1 MGKKARITLLPLNQT
16 FEVEKESQLHDVLFV
31 YGVEF
36 PCGGHARC
44 RGCRIRIREGHLPIT
59 APQKQILNDT
69 EIKDGWRLACQ
80 GLVYD
85 DLIIELDQWKSDVLS
100 DDSDFHFT
108 PMDGLGVAIDLG
120 TTTLAAQLVN
130 RETGEV
136 LAVETAINPQAR
148 FGGDI
153 MTRIDTASRLKKQE
167 EMQQLIRDQLFE
179 MIMNLFQSSQTV
191 KNDLK
196 RIIIVGNAVMHNIF
210 CGIDVAPMGFHPF
223 EPISNNLEIYSS
235 EELGWDLNKDVV
247 LEFLPGVGSF
257 IGSDILVGAWVE
269 NMSESDEICV
279 LVDLGTNG
287 EIMVG
292 NRDKILAASTAAGP
306 AFEGA
311 GISMGMR
318 AATGAISTVLAKN
331 GEIIPKVL
339 GSEKPRGI
347 CGSGLVDAVSAY
359 LDMGSIKA
367 DGRFLVGESIMV
379 LNPVEITQKDIR
391 ELQLA
396 KGAIA
401 TGIRLLLQELNS
413 KEENVAEVY
422 LSGAFGNYISKR
434 SSRRIGLLNFPQKKI
449 TTAGNTALLGAK
461 KALFNEEELNNFYD
475 IRSKTDHLDL
485 SIHPDFTDVFAELVN
500 FPERGDQATPLTGRI
515 II

>member
-1 MGKKARITLLPLNQT
+1 MAKKVSITLLPLNQS
-16 FEVEKESQLHDVLFV
+16 FEVAKESQLHDILFS

-44 RGCRIRIREGHLPIT
+44 RGCRIRIKEGYLPIT
-59 APQKQILNDT
+59 DPQRNILDEKELN
-69 EIKDGWRLACQ
+69 EGWRLACEGRVQ
-80 GLVYD
+80 D

-100 DDSDFHFT
+100 DDSDFQFS
-108 PMDGLGVAIDLG
+108 PMHGFGVAIDLG

-136 LAVETAINPQAR
+136 LAVETAINPQAKY
-148 FGGDI
+148 GSDI
-153 MTRIDTASRLKKQE
+153 MTRIDAASRLVKQN
-167 EMQQLIRDQLFE
+167 EMQLLIRSKINDMIIDLFH
-179 MIMNLFQSSQTV
+179 SSNE
-191 KNDLK
+191 KISRLK

-210 CGIDVAPMGFHPF
+210 CGIDVEPMGYHPF
-223 EPISNNLEIYSS
+223 EPVSNDLELYTPS
-235 EELGWDLNKDVV
+235 ELRWDLNEDVTI
-247 LEFLPGVGSF
+247 EFLPGVGSF
-257 IGSDILVGAWVE
+257 IGSDILIGAWAK
-269 NMSESDEICV
+269 NMIESDGIKV

-292 NRDKILAASTAAGP
+292 NKDKFLAASTAAGP

-318 AATGAISTVLAKN
+318 AATGAISTVMTRN

-339 GSEKPRGI
+339 GSEKARGI
-347 CGSGLVDAVSAY
+347 CGSGLVDAISAY
-359 LDMGSIKA
+359 LDDGSIKA
-367 DGRFLVGESIMV
+367 DGRFLNGESIMV
-379 LNPVEITQKDIR
+379 MDPVVITQKDIR

-401 TGIRLLLQELNS
+401 TGIRLLL
-413 KEENVAEVY
+413 KEFNAEEKDVSEVY

-434 SSRRIGLLNFPQKKI
+434 SARRIGLLNFPQKKI

-461 KALFNEEELNNFYD
+461 MALFNKSKINNFYE
-475 IRSKTDHLDL
+475 IREKTTHLDL
-485 SIHPDFTDVFAELVN
+485 SMHPDFTDIFAELVN
-500 FPERGDQATPLTGRI
+500 FPIKREMV
-515 II
+515 

>member
-1 MGKKARITLLPLNQT
+1 MAKKVSITLLPLNQS
-16 FEVEKESQLHDVLFV
+16 FEVAKDSQLHDILFS

-44 RGCRIRIREGHLPIT
+44 RGCRVRIKEGHLPIT
-59 APQKQILNDT
+59 DSQKNILDDKELN
-69 EIKDGWRLACQ
+69 EGWRLACEGRVQ
-80 GLVYD
+80 D

-100 DDSDFHFT
+100 DDSDFQFS
-108 PMDGLGVAIDLG
+108 PMHGFGVAIDLG

-136 LAVETAINPQAR
+136 LAVETAINPQAKY
-148 FGGDI
+148 GSDI
-153 MTRIDTASRLKKQE
+153 MTRIDAASRLVKQN
-167 EMQQLIRDQLFE
+167 EMQLLIRSKINDMIIDLFH
-179 MIMNLFQSSQTV
+179 SS
-191 KNDLK
+191 NENISRLK

-210 CGIDVAPMGFHPF
+210 CGIDVEPMGYHPF
-223 EPISNNLEIYSS
+223 EPVSNDLELYTPS
-235 EELGWDLNKDVV
+235 ELRWDLNEDVTI
-247 LEFLPGVGSF
+247 EFLPGVGSF
-257 IGSDILVGAWVE
+257 IGSDILIGVWAKKII
-269 NMSESDEICV
+269 ESDGIKV

-292 NRDKILAASTAAGP
+292 NKDKFLAASTAAGP

-318 AATGAISTVLAKN
+318 AATGAISTVMTRN

-339 GSEKPRGI
+339 GSEKARGI
-347 CGSGLVDAVSAY
+347 CGSGLVDAISAY
-359 LDMGSIKA
+359 LDDGSIKA
-367 DGRFLVGESIMV
+367 DGRFLNGESIMV
-379 LNPVEITQKDIR
+379 MDPVVVTQKDIR

-401 TGIRLLLQELNS
+401 TGIRLLL
-413 KEENVAEVY
+413 KEFNAEEKDVSEVY

-434 SSRRIGLLNFPQKKI
+434 SARRIGLLNFPQKKI

-461 KALFNEEELNNFYD
+461 MALFNKSKINNFYE
-475 IRSKTDHLDL
+475 IREKTTHLDL
-485 SIHPDFTDVFAELVN
+485 SMHPDFTDIFAELVN
-500 FPERGDQATPLTGRI
+500 FPIKREMV
-515 II
+515 

>member
-1 MGKKARITLLPLNQT
+1 MAKKVSITLLPLNQS
-16 FEVEKESQLHDVLFV
+16 FEVAKESQLHDILFS

-44 RGCRIRIREGHLPIT
+44 RGCRIRIKEGYLPIT
-59 APQKQILNDT
+59 DPQRNILDEKELN
-69 EIKDGWRLACQ
+69 EGWRLACEGRVQ
-80 GLVYD
+80 D

-100 DDSDFHFT
+100 DDSDFQFS
-108 PMDGLGVAIDLG
+108 PMHGFGVAIDLG

-136 LAVETAINPQAR
+136 LAVETAINPQAKY
-148 FGGDI
+148 GGDI
-153 MTRIDTASRLKKQE
+153 MTRIDAASRLVKQN
-167 EMQQLIRDQLFE
+167 EMQLLIRSKINDMIIDLFH
-179 MIMNLFQSSQTV
+179 SS
-191 KNDLK
+191 NENISRLK

-210 CGIDVAPMGFHPF
+210 CGIDVEPMGYHPF
-223 EPISNNLEIYSS
+223 EPVSNDLELYTPS
-235 EELGWDLNKDVV
+235 ELRWDLNEDVTI
-247 LEFLPGVGSF
+247 EFLPGVGSF
-257 IGSDILVGAWVE
+257 IGSDILIGVWAK
-269 NMSESDEICV
+269 NMIESDGIKV

-292 NRDKILAASTAAGP
+292 NKDKFLAASTAAGP

-318 AATGAISTVLAKN
+318 AATGAISTVMTRN

-339 GSEKPRGI
+339 GSEKARGI
-347 CGSGLVDAVSAY
+347 CGSGLVDAISVY
-359 LDMGSIKA
+359 LDDGSIKA
-367 DGRFLVGESIMV
+367 DGRFLNGESIMV
-379 LNPVEITQKDIR
+379 MDPVVITQKDIR

-401 TGIRLLLQELNS
+401 TGIRLLL
-413 KEENVAEVY
+413 KEFNAEEKDVSEVY

-434 SSRRIGLLNFPQKKI
+434 SARRIGLLNFPQKKI

-461 KALFNEEELNNFYD
+461 MALFNKSKINNFYE
-475 IRSKTDHLDL
+475 IREKTTHLDL
-485 SIHPDFTDVFAELVN
+485 SMHPDFTDIFAELVN
-500 FPERGDQATPLTGRI
+500 FPIKREMV
-515 II
+515 

>member
-1 MGKKARITLLPLNQT
+1 MAKKVSITLLPLNQS
-16 FEVEKESQLHDVLFV
+16 FEVAKDSQLHDILFS

-44 RGCRIRIREGHLPIT
+44 RGCRIRIKEGHLPIT
-59 APQKQILNDT
+59 DSQKNILDDKELN
-69 EIKDGWRLACQ
+69 EGWRLACEGRVQ
-80 GLVYD
+80 D

-100 DDSDFHFT
+100 DDSDFQFS
-108 PMDGLGVAIDLG
+108 PMHGFGVAIDLG

-136 LAVETAINPQAR
+136 LAIETAINPQAKY
-148 FGGDI
+148 GSDI
-153 MTRIDTASRLKKQE
+153 MTRIDAASRLVKQN
-167 EMQQLIRDQLFE
+167 EMQLLIRSKINDMIIDLFH
-179 MIMNLFQSSQTV
+179 SS
-191 KNDLK
+191 NENISRLK

-210 CGIDVAPMGFHPF
+210 CGIDVEPMGYHPF
-223 EPISNNLEIYSS
+223 EPVSNDLELYTPS
-235 EELGWDLNKDVV
+235 ELRWDLNEDVTI
-247 LEFLPGVGSF
+247 EFLPGVGSF
-257 IGSDILVGAWVE
+257 IGSDILIGVWAKKII
-269 NMSESDEICV
+269 ESDGIKV

-292 NRDKILAASTAAGP
+292 NKDKFLAASTAAGP

-318 AATGAISTVLAKN
+318 AATGAISTVMTRN

-339 GSEKPRGI
+339 GSEKARGI
-347 CGSGLVDAVSAY
+347 CGSGLVDAISAY
-359 LDMGSIKA
+359 LDDGSIKA
-367 DGRFLVGESIMV
+367 DGRFLNGESIMV
-379 LNPVEITQKDIR
+379 MDPVVITQKDIR

-401 TGIRLLLQELNS
+401 TGIRLLL
-413 KEENVAEVY
+413 KEFNAEEKDVSEVY

-434 SSRRIGLLNFPQKKI
+434 SARRIGLLNFPQKKI

-461 KALFNEEELNNFYD
+461 MALFNKSKINNFYE
-475 IRSKTDHLDL
+475 IREKTTHLDL
-485 SIHPDFTDVFAELVN
+485 SMHPDFTDIFAELVN
-500 FPERGDQATPLTGRI
+500 FPIKREMV
-515 II
+515 

>member
-1 MGKKARITLLPLNQT
+1 MAKKVSITLLPLNQS
-16 FEVEKESQLHDVLFV
+16 FEVAKDSQLHDILFS

-44 RGCRIRIREGHLPIT
+44 RGCRIRIKEGHLPIT
-59 APQKQILNDT
+59 DSQKNILDDKELN
-69 EIKDGWRLACQ
+69 EGWRLACEGRVQ
-80 GLVYD
+80 D

-100 DDSDFHFT
+100 DDSDFQFS
-108 PMDGLGVAIDLG
+108 PMHGFGVAIDLG

-136 LAVETAINPQAR
+136 LAVETAINPQAKY
-148 FGGDI
+148 GGDI
-153 MTRIDTASRLKKQE
+153 MTRIDAASRLVKQN
-167 EMQQLIRDQLFE
+167 EMQLLIRSKLNDMIIDLFH
-179 MIMNLFQSSQTV
+179 SSNE
-191 KNDLK
+191 KISRLK

-210 CGIDVAPMGFHPF
+210 CGIDVEPMGYHPF
-223 EPISNNLEIYSS
+223 EPVSNDLELYTPS
-235 EELGWDLNKDVV
+235 ELRWDLNEDVTI
-247 LEFLPGVGSF
+247 EFLPGVGSF
-257 IGSDILVGAWVE
+257 IGSDILIGAWAK
-269 NMSESDEICV
+269 NMIESDGIKV

-292 NRDKILAASTAAGP
+292 NKDKILAASTAAGP

-318 AATGAISTVLAKN
+318 AATGAISTVMTRN

-339 GSEKPRGI
+339 GSEKARGI
-347 CGSGLVDAVSAY
+347 CGSGLVDAISAY
-359 LDMGSIKA
+359 LDDGSIKA
-367 DGRFLVGESIMV
+367 DGRFLNGESIMV
-379 LNPVEITQKDIR
+379 MDPVVITQKDIR

-401 TGIRLLLQELNS
+401 TGIRLLL
-413 KEENVAEVY
+413 KEFNAEEKDVSEVY

-434 SSRRIGLLNFPQKKI
+434 SARRIGLLNFPQKKI

-461 KALFNEEELNNFYD
+461 MALFNKSKINNFYE
-475 IRSKTDHLDL
+475 IREKTTHLDL
-485 SIHPDFTDVFAELVN
+485 SMHPDFTDIFAELVN
-500 FPERGDQATPLTGRI
+500 FPIKREMV
-515 II
+515 

>member
-1 MGKKARITLLPLNQT
+1 MAKKVSITLLPLNQS
-16 FEVEKESQLHDVLFV
+16 FEVAKDSQLHDILFS

-44 RGCRIRIREGHLPIT
+44 RGCRIRIKEGHLPIT
-59 APQKQILNDT
+59 DSQKNILDDKELN
-69 EIKDGWRLACQ
+69 EGWRLACEGRVQ
-80 GLVYD
+80 D

-100 DDSDFHFT
+100 DDSDFQFS
-108 PMDGLGVAIDLG
+108 PMHGFGVAIDLG

-136 LAVETAINPQAR
+136 LAVETAINPQAKY
-148 FGGDI
+148 GGDI
-153 MTRIDTASRLKKQE
+153 MTRIDAASRLVKQN
-167 EMQQLIRDQLFE
+167 EMQLLIRSKINDMIIDLFH
-179 MIMNLFQSSQTV
+179 SSNE
-191 KNDLK
+191 KISRLK

-210 CGIDVAPMGFHPF
+210 CGVDVEPMGYHPF
-223 EPISNNLEIYSS
+223 EPVSNDLELYTPS
-235 EELGWDLNKDVV
+235 ELRWDLNEDVTI
-247 LEFLPGVGSF
+247 EFLPGVGSF
-257 IGSDILVGAWVE
+257 IGSDILIGVWAKKII
-269 NMSESDEICV
+269 ESDGIKV

-292 NRDKILAASTAAGP
+292 NKDKFLAASTAAGP

-318 AATGAISTVLAKN
+318 AATGAISTVMTRN

-339 GSEKPRGI
+339 GSEKARGI
-347 CGSGLVDAVSAY
+347 CGSGLVDAISAY
-359 LDMGSIKA
+359 LDDGSIKA
-367 DGRFLVGESIMV
+367 DGRFLNGESIMV
-379 LNPVEITQKDIR
+379 MDPVVITQKDIR

-401 TGIRLLLQELNS
+401 TGIRLLL
-413 KEENVAEVY
+413 KEFNAEEKDVSEVY

-434 SSRRIGLLNFPQKKI
+434 SARRIGLLNFPQKKI

-461 KALFNEEELNNFYD
+461 MALFNKSKINNFYE
-475 IRSKTDHLDL
+475 IREKTTHLDL
-485 SIHPDFTDVFAELVN
+485 SMHPDFTDIFAELVN
-500 FPERGDQATPLTGRI
+500 FPIKREMV
-515 II
+515 

>member
-1 MGKKARITLLPLNQT
+1 MAKKVSITLLPLNQS
-16 FEVEKESQLHDVLFV
+16 FEVAKDSQLHDILFS

-44 RGCRIRIREGHLPIT
+44 RGCRIRIKEGHLPIT
-59 APQKQILNDT
+59 DSQKNILDDKELN
-69 EIKDGWRLACQ
+69 EGWRLACEGRVQ
-80 GLVYD
+80 D

-100 DDSDFHFT
+100 DDSDFHFS
-108 PMDGLGVAIDLG
+108 PMEGLGVAIDLG

-136 LAVETAINPQAR
+136 LAIETAINPQAKY
-148 FGGDI
+148 GGDI
-153 MTRIDTASRLKKQE
+153 MTRIDVASRLEKQD
-167 EMQQLIRDQLFE
+167 EMQWIIRAKLNDMIIDLFH
-179 MIMNLFQSSQTV
+179 SSNE
-191 KNDLK
+191 KNSRLK

-210 CGIDVAPMGFHPF
+210 CGIDVEPMGYHPF
-223 EPISNNLEIYSS
+223 EPISNELEIYKPS
-235 EELGWDLNKDVV
+235 ELGWDFGEDVAV
-247 LEFLPGVGSF
+247 EFLPGVGSF
-257 IGSDILVGAWVE
+257 IGSDILIGVWAKKII
-269 NMSESDEICV
+269 ESDGIKV

-292 NRDKILAASTAAGP
+292 NKDKFLAASTAAGP

-318 AATGAISTVLAKN
+318 AATGAISTVMTRN

-339 GSEKPRGI
+339 GSEKARGI
-347 CGSGLVDAVSAY
+347 CGSGLVDAISVY
-359 LDMGSIKA
+359 LDDGSIKA
-367 DGRFLVGESIMV
+367 DGRFLNGESIMV
-379 LNPVEITQKDIR
+379 MDPVVITQKDIR

-401 TGIRLLLQELNS
+401 TGIRLLL
-413 KEENVAEVY
+413 KEFNAEEKDVSEVY

-434 SSRRIGLLNFPQKKI
+434 SARRIGLLNFPQKKI

-461 KALFNEEELNNFYD
+461 MALFNKSKINNFYE
-475 IRSKTDHLDL
+475 IREKTTHVDL
-485 SIHPDFTDVFAELVN
+485 SMHPDFTDIFAELVN
-500 FPERGDQATPLTGRI
+500 FPIKREMV
-515 II
+515 

>member
-1 MGKKARITLLPLNQT
+1 MAKKVSITLLPLNQS
-16 FEVEKESQLHDVLFV
+16 FEVAKESKLHDILFS

-44 RGCRIRIREGHLPIT
+44 RGCRIRIKEGHLSIT
-59 APQKQILNDT
+59 DSQKNILDDKELN
-69 EIKDGWRLACQ
+69 EGWRLACEGRVQ
-80 GLVYD
+80 D

-100 DDSDFHFT
+100 DDSDFQFS

-120 TTTLAAQLVN
+120 TTTLAMQLVN

-136 LAVETAINPQAR
+136 LAVETDINPQAKY
-148 FGGDI
+148 GGDI
-153 MTRIDTASRLKKQE
+153 MTRIDAASRLVKQN
-167 EMQQLIRDQLFE
+167 EMQLLIRSKINDMIIDLFH
-179 MIMNLFQSSQTV
+179 SS
-191 KNDLK
+191 NENISRLK

-210 CGIDVAPMGFHPF
+210 CGIDVEPMGYHPF
-223 EPISNNLEIYSS
+223 EPVSNDLELYTPS
-235 EELGWDLNKDVV
+235 ELRWDLNEDVTI
-247 LEFLPGVGSF
+247 EFLPGVGSF
-257 IGSDILVGAWVE
+257 IGSDILIGAWAK
-269 NMSESDEICV
+269 NMIESDGIKV

-292 NRDKILAASTAAGP
+292 NKDKILAASTAAGP

-318 AATGAISTVLAKN
+318 AATGAISTVMTRN

-339 GSEKPRGI
+339 GSEKARGI
-347 CGSGLVDAVSAY
+347 CGSGLVDAISAY
-359 LDMGSIKA
+359 LDDGSIKA
-367 DGRFLVGESIMV
+367 DGRFLNGESIMV
-379 LNPVEITQKDIR
+379 MDPVVITQKDIR

-401 TGIRLLLQELNS
+401 TGIRLLL
-413 KEENVAEVY
+413 KEFNAEEKDVSEVY

-434 SSRRIGLLNFPQKKI
+434 SARRIGLLNFPQKKI

-461 KALFNEEELNNFYD
+461 MALFNKSKINNFYE
-475 IRSKTDHLDL
+475 IREKTTHLDL
-485 SIHPDFTDVFAELVN
+485 SMHPDFTDIFAELVN
-500 FPERGDQATPLTGRI
+500 FPIKREMV
-515 II
+515 

>member
-1 MGKKARITLLPLNQT
+1 MSNKVRVTLLPLNQS
-16 FEVEKESQLHDVLFV
+16 FEVEKESQLHDILFN

-44 RGCRIRIREGHLPIT
+44 RGCRIRIKEGHLPIT
-59 APQKQILNDT
+59 DPQKNILDDKELN
-69 EIKDGWRLACQ
+69 DGWRLACQ
-80 GLVYD
+80 GSVQD
-85 DLIIELDQWKSDVLS
+85 NLIIELDQWKSDVLS
-100 DDSDFHFT
+100 DDSDFQFL

-136 LAVETAINPQAR
+136 LAVETAINPQAKY
-148 FGGDI
+148 GGDI
-153 MTRIDTASRLKKQE
+153 MTRIDAASRLEKQN
-167 EMQQLIRDQLFE
+167 EMQRIIRVKLNE
-179 MIMNLFQSSQTV
+179 MILELFRSS
-191 KNDLK
+191 NENISRLK

-210 CGIDVAPMGFHPF
+210 CGIDVASMGYHPF
-223 EPISNNLEIYSS
+223 EPISNELEIYKPS
-235 EELGWDLNKDVV
+235 ELGWDFGEDVSI
-247 LEFLPGVGSF
+247 EFLPGVGSF
-257 IGSDILVGAWVE
+257 IGSDILIGAWAKKVI
-269 NMSESDEICV
+269 ESNGIKV

-292 NRDKILAASTAAGP
+292 NKEKILAASTAAGP

-318 AATGAISTVLAKN
+318 AATGAISSVITRN

-339 GSEKPRGI
+339 GSEKARGI
-347 CGSGLVDAVSAY
+347 CGSGLVDAISAY
-359 LDMGSIKA
+359 LDDGSIKA
-367 DGRFLVGESIMV
+367 DGRFLTGESIMV
-379 LNPVEITQKDIR
+379 MDPVVITQKDIR

-401 TGIRLLLQELNS
+401 TGIRLLLKELD
-413 KEENVAEVY
+413 KREKDVEEVY

-461 KALFNEEELNNFYD
+461 MALFNKDEINNFYQ
-475 IRSKTDHLDL
+475 IRENTTHLDL
-485 SIHPDFTDVFAELVN
+485 SMHPDFTDVFAELVN
-500 FPERGDQATPLTGRI
+500 FPIKGEMV
-515 II
+515 

>member
-1 MGKKARITLLPLNQT
+1 MAKKVSITLLPLNQSL
-16 FEVEKESQLHDVLFV
+16 EVAKDSQLHDILFS

-44 RGCRIRIREGHLPIT
+44 RGCRIRIKEGHLPIT
-59 APQKQILNDT
+59 DSQKNILDDKELN
-69 EIKDGWRLACQ
+69 EGWRLACEGRVQ
-80 GLVYD
+80 D

-100 DDSDFHFT
+100 DDSDFQFS
-108 PMDGLGVAIDLG
+108 PMHGFGVAIDLG

-136 LAVETAINPQAR
+136 LAVETAINPQAKY
-148 FGGDI
+148 GGDI
-153 MTRIDTASRLKKQE
+153 MTRIDAASRLVKQN
-167 EMQQLIRDQLFE
+167 EMQLLIRSKINDMIIDLFH
-179 MIMNLFQSSQTV
+179 SSNE
-191 KNDLK
+191 KISRLK

-210 CGIDVAPMGFHPF
+210 CGIDVEPMGYHPF
-223 EPISNNLEIYSS
+223 EPVSNDLELYTPS
-235 EELGWDLNKDVV
+235 ELRWDLNEDVTI
-247 LEFLPGVGSF
+247 EFLPGVGSF
-257 IGSDILVGAWVE
+257 IGSDILIGAWAK
-269 NMSESDEICV
+269 NMIESDGIKV

-292 NRDKILAASTAAGP
+292 NKDKFLAASTAAGP

-318 AATGAISTVLAKN
+318 AATGAISTVMKRN

-339 GSEKPRGI
+339 GSEKARGI
-347 CGSGLVDAVSAY
+347 CGSGLVDAISVY
-359 LDMGSIKA
+359 LDDGSIKA
-367 DGRFLVGESIMV
+367 DGRFLNGESIMV
-379 LNPVEITQKDIR
+379 MDPVVITQKDIR

-401 TGIRLLLQELNS
+401 TGIRLLL
-413 KEENVAEVY
+413 KEFNAEEKDVSEVY

-434 SSRRIGLLNFPQKKI
+434 SARRIGLLNFPQKKI

-461 KALFNEEELNNFYD
+461 MALFNKSKINNFYE
-475 IRSKTDHLDL
+475 IREKTTHVDL
-485 SIHPDFTDVFAELVN
+485 SMHPDFTDIFAELVN
-500 FPERGDQATPLTGRI
+500 FPIKREMV
-515 II
+515 

>member
-1 MGKKARITLLPLNQT
+1 MTDKVRITLLPLNQS
-16 FEVEKESQLHDVLFV
+16 FEVEKESQLHDILFT

-44 RGCRIRIREGHLPIT
+44 RGCRIRIREGHLSVT

-80 GLVYD
+80 GLVQD
-85 DLIIELDQWKSDVLS
+85 DLTIELDQWKSDVLS
-100 DDSDFHFT
+100 DNSDFHFT

-120 TTTLAAQLVN
+120 TTTLAAQMVN

-136 LAVETAINPQAR
+136 LAVETSINPQAKY
-148 FGGDI
+148 GGDI
-153 MTRIDTASRLKKQE
+153 MTRIDAASRLGKQG
-167 EMQQLIRDQLFE
+167 EMQQLIRAELFG
-179 MIMNLFQSSQTV
+179 MIKKLFHGSQMDMG
-191 KNDLK
+191 DLK

-223 EPISNNLEIYSS
+223 EPISNNLEIYLS

-247 LEFLPGVGSF
+247 LEFIPGVGSF

-269 NMSESDEICV
+269 NLSESDEICV

-292 NRDKILAASTAAGP
+292 NSDKILAASTAAGP

-318 AATGAISTVLAKN
+318 AATGAISTILAKN

-367 DGRFLVGESIMV
+367 DGRFLDGESIMV
-379 LNPVEITQKDIR
+379 LDPVEITQKDIR

-401 TGIRLLLQELNS
+401 TGIRLLL
-413 KEENVAEVY
+413 KEFDAEEKDVAEVY

-434 SSRRIGLLNFPQKKI
+434 SARRIGLLKFPQKRI

-461 KALFNEEELNNFYD
+461 KALFNEEGLNNFYD

-485 SIHPDFTDVFAELVN
+485 SMHPDFTDVFAELVN
-500 FPERGDQATPLTGRI
+500 FPEKGK
-515 II
+515 

>member
-1 MGKKARITLLPLNQT
+1 MAKKVSITLLPLNQS
-16 FEVEKESQLHDVLFV
+16 FEVAKDSQLHDILFS

-44 RGCRIRIREGHLPIT
+44 RGCRIRIKEGHLPIT
-59 APQKQILNDT
+59 DSQKNILDDKELN
-69 EIKDGWRLACQ
+69 EGWRLACEGRVQ
-80 GLVYD
+80 D

-100 DDSDFHFT
+100 DDSDFQFS
-108 PMDGLGVAIDLG
+108 PMHGFGVAIDLG

-136 LAVETAINPQAR
+136 LAVETAINPQAKY
-148 FGGDI
+148 GSDI
-153 MTRIDTASRLKKQE
+153 MTRIDAASRLVKQN
-167 EMQQLIRDQLFE
+167 EMQLLIRSKINDMIIDLFH
-179 MIMNLFQSSQTV
+179 SSNE
-191 KNDLK
+191 KISRLK

-210 CGIDVAPMGFHPF
+210 CGVDVEPMGYHPF
-223 EPISNNLEIYSS
+223 EPVSNDLELYTPS
-235 EELGWDLNKDVV
+235 ELRWDLNEDVTI
-247 LEFLPGVGSF
+247 EFLPGVGSF
-257 IGSDILVGAWVE
+257 IGSDILIGVWAKKII
-269 NMSESDEICV
+269 ESDGIKV

-292 NRDKILAASTAAGP
+292 NKDKFLAASTAAGP

-318 AATGAISTVLAKN
+318 AATGAISTVMTRN

-339 GSEKPRGI
+339 GSEKARGI
-347 CGSGLVDAVSAY
+347 CGSGLVDAISAY
-359 LDMGSIKA
+359 LDDGSIKA
-367 DGRFLVGESIMV
+367 DGRFLNGESIMV
-379 LNPVEITQKDIR
+379 MDPVVITQKDIR

-401 TGIRLLLQELNS
+401 TGIRLLL
-413 KEENVAEVY
+413 KEFNAEEKDVSEVY

-434 SSRRIGLLNFPQKKI
+434 SARRIGLLNFPQKKI

-461 KALFNEEELNNFYD
+461 MALFNKSKINNFYE
-475 IRSKTDHLDL
+475 IREKTTHLDL
-485 SIHPDFTDVFAELVN
+485 SMHPDFTDIFAELVN
-500 FPERGDQATPLTGRI
+500 FPIKREMV
-515 II
+515 